1 MVDEIP
7 IQGDRLC
14 SRGARGVDF
23 DEFILYNVNMVNV
36 TFLPKLEGKR
46 TFEFELALK
55 TKSEEVTFAIF
66 LSESKSLSKVTRRL
80 SLASGVAED
89 NLELFFCF
97 IGSTGPQGRAVEAQV
112 KVEGEETVEEMLQY
126 GQLCQRTIYYA
137 DKSWTSEEEAEA
149 VIRSSGTSRMG
160 SNDSLV
166 NMEEDL

>member
-1 MVDEIP
+1 M
-7 IQGDRLC
+7 
-14 SRGARGVDF
+14 
-23 DEFILYNVNMVNV
+23 
-36 TFLPKLEGKR
+36 
-46 TFEFELALK
+46 
-55 TKSEEVTFAIF
+55 
-66 LSESKSLSKVTRRL
+66 

-97 IGSTGPQGRAVEAQV
+97 IGSTGAQGRGVAAQV

-137 DKSWTSEEEAEA
+137 DKAWSSEEEAEP
-149 VIRSSGTSRMG
+149 VMGSSGTSQMG

>member
-1 MVDEIP
+1 M
-7 IQGDRLC
+7 
-14 SRGARGVDF
+14 
-23 DEFILYNVNMVNV
+23 
-36 TFLPKLEGKR
+36 
-46 TFEFELALK
+46 
-55 TKSEEVTFAIF
+55 
-66 LSESKSLSKVTRRL
+66 

-97 IGSTGPQGRAVEAQV
+97 IGSTGAQGRAVEAQV

-137 DKSWTSEEEAEA
+137 DKSWSSEEEPEP
-149 VIRSSGTSRMG
+149 VMGSSGTSQMG

>member
-1 MVDEIP
+1 M
-7 IQGDRLC
+7 
-14 SRGARGVDF
+14 A
-23 DEFILYNVNMVNV
+23 
-36 TFLPKLEGKR
+36 
-46 TFEFELALK
+46 
-55 TKSEEVTFAIF
+55 SE
-66 LSESKSLSKVTRRL
+66 
-80 SLASGVAED
+80 VAKD

-97 IGSTGPQGRAVEAQV
+97 AGSSGGAQGRVAQAQV

-149 VIRSSGTSRMG
+149 VMGSSGTSQMG